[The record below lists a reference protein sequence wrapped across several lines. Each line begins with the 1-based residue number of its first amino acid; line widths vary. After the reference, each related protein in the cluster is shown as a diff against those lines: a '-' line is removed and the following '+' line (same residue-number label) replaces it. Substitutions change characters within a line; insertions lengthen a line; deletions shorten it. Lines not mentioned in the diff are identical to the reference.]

1 MRLIWCRIYPD
12 PRKEPHMT
20 SPTVSRRPLLSR
32 IAKLE
37 KLLEELP
44 KAADRAERSKRVHWK
59 RILRGVRRHIKK
71 IEGSGDTC
79 TPLTLLK
86 LSDTVMRKLASY
98 KVVSLETLGN
108 IDTSSLRT
116 TLRGQPDRLVSTV
129 LVKLHPDSSGR

>member
-1 MRLIWCRIYPD
+1 
-12 PRKEPHMT
+12 MT
-20 SPTVSRRPLLSR
+20 SPTASRRSLLSR

-37 KLLEELP
+37 KLLEEFP
-44 KAADRAERSKRVHWK
+44 EAADRAERSKRAHWK

-71 IEGSGDTC
+71 IEDSRNTC

-86 LSDTVMRKLASY
+86 LSDTIMRKLASY

-108 IDTSSLRT
+108 IDTSSLRA

>member
-1 MRLIWCRIYPD
+1 
-12 PRKEPHMT
+12 MT

-37 KLLEELP
+37 ELLEGLP
-44 KAADRAERSKRVHWK
+44 KAADRSEESKRTYW
-59 RILRGVRRHIKK
+59 RRMLRNVKRHIKK
-71 IEGSGDTC
+71 IKGSRNTC

-86 LSDTVMRKLASY
+86 LSNTVLRKLASY

-108 IDTSSLRT
+108 IDTSSLRAA
-116 TLRGQPDRLVSTV
+116 LRGQPDRLVSTV